1 MSELVLQS
9 AGFGFRS
16 AGTGYAGSAS
26 RDIQHRQRLF
36 QLHYPARERL
46 AQELTSFLDPQVA
59 TSWLGASSKGADFPA
74 VQAGL
79 RFLALLPPTYLA
91 NIELAP
97 EIDGAIG
104 LDWYLNPEKQLSIT
118 LSANGEL
125 HYAAIVGPIERAS
138 GRLLF
143 DDSIPE
149 EIARLLGRIS

>member
-1 MSELVLQS
+1 M
-9 AGFGFRS
+9 
-16 AGTGYAGSAS
+16 
-26 RDIQHRQRLF
+26 
-36 QLHYPARERL
+36 
-46 AQELTSFLDPQVA
+46 
-59 TSWLGASSKGADFPA
+59 
-74 VQAGL
+74 QAGL

-138 GRLLF
+138 GSLLF